1 MIGPCL
7 HNSSRVTAKQE
18 AMFWGTHHLIQEVLT
33 QTLQPA
39 HRTMRTVGFNPEGNS
54 STHHLRK
61 GALRG

>member
-33 QTLQPA
+33 QTLLPA
-39 HRTMRTVGFNPEGNS
+39 HRTMRTVGFNP
-54 STHHLRK
+54 
-61 GALRG
+61 